1 MFKSIIPISYE
12 RHGAKRV
19 KTIENFDFA
28 KNVNMASIMVH
39 EFSRA
44 ASLYPIVFVEEKR
57 KDKFVPV
64 VLLGLEEGENLFIQE
79 DKWQVSYIP
88 AIIRRYPFALAKT
101 EEEGRFTVCIDE
113 QSDLINEYEGQA
125 LFNDN
130 GEQAELMERV
140 KRYLVELQQMDQ
152 FTEGFCKYLSEKNM
166 FTPMNLKVRIGQ
178 ELRNIKGAYII
189 NEERLNS
196 LSDETF
202 LEMRAK
208 KYIPV
213 VYAHLS
219 SLSQIERLLSFKEK
233 KAISGKD
240 LGNPFGDADTP
251 VDALLANAKSA
262 ANGRKNTGKIL
273 DS

>member
-44 ASLYPIVFVEEKR
+44 AALYPIVFVEDKR

-64 VLLGLEEGENLFIQE
+64 VLLGLEEGENLFIRD
-79 DKWQVSYIP
+79 DKWQASYIP

-113 QSDLINEYEGQA
+113 QSDLINENEGQA
-125 LFNDN
+125 LFKDN

-140 KRYLVELQQMDQ
+140 KRYLVELQQMDK
-152 FTEGFCKYLSEKNM
+152 FTEDFCKYLTEKNM
-166 FTPMNLKVRIGQ
+166 FTPLNLKVRIGQ
-178 ELRNIKGAYII
+178 ELKNIKGAYII

-196 LSDETF
+196 LSDEAF

-213 VYAHLS
+213 AYSHLS
-219 SLSQIERLLSFKEK
+219 SIAQIERLLNFKEK
-233 KAISGKD
+233 KTISGKD
-240 LGNPFGDADTP
+240 LGDHFSDTDKP
-251 VDALLANAKSA
+251 VDALLANTKSA
-262 ANGRKNTGKIL
+262 ENGRKNTGKIL
-273 DS
+273 NS